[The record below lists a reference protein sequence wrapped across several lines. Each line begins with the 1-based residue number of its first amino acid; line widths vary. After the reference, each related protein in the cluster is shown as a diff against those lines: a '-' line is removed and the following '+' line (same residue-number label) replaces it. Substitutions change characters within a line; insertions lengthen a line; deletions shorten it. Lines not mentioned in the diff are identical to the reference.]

1 MSDLSGRPEAIKGVG
16 EIVTALG
23 IKNVSAGELEI
34 IAEAVVG
41 LVGLLAGSAE
51 KRAAQAGL
59 DAAAK
64 ITNAEEAEKAASER
78 T

>member
-16 EIVTALG
+16 EVLAALG
-23 IKNVSAGELEI
+23 IKNVSADEVEI

-41 LVGLLAGSAE
+41 LVGVLGGSAE
-51 KRAAQAGL
+51 KRARQAGL

-64 ITNAEEAEKAASER
+64 ITTGDEAEKAASER